1 MVDTQHLGQKIE
13 ESGLKIG
20 YIVSKLGI
28 TRQAFDFK
36 KRNIRKFRTAEIYVL
51 CDLLN
56 IPDEEKQSIFFAD
69 EVNLN
74 VNNED
79 ET

>member
-1 MVDTQHLGQKIE
+1 MVDTQHLVQKIE
-13 ESGLKIG
+13 DSGLKTG
-20 YIVSKLGI
+20 YIVGKLGI

-56 IPDEEKQSIFFAD
+56 IPDDERQAIFFAD
-69 EVNLN
+69 EVNEE
-74 VNNED
+74 VN
-79 ET
+79 